1 MFSVAYSLRFIHDVF
16 FNGEPARLPKFPP
29 HEPPRYMKVP
39 VEILVFLCL
48 LVGMLPAAPLL
59 AAAASASL
67 GGQLPEYSLAIW
79 HGFNLPLLMSVVA
92 LVGGVLVYVL
102 RKPLFNW
109 YAGLPEVDAKLV
121 FEQQVQ
127 RVVAL
132 AARLTAWL
140 ENGSLQRYLAWLLG
154 AALVVVAVE
163 LAPLARLTGS
173 RGLTPLDGIT
183 ALGMLVLAFS
193 GLARR
198 CSIACAWSR
207 Y

>member
-1 MFSVAYSLRFIHDVF
+1 
-16 FNGEPARLPKFPP
+16 
-29 HEPPRYMKVP
+29 
-39 VEILVFLCL
+39 
-48 LVGMLPAAPLL
+48 
-59 AAAASASL
+59 
-67 GGQLPEYSLAIW
+67 
-79 HGFNLPLLMSVVA
+79 MSVVA

-173 RGLTPLDGIT
+173 RGLTRWTVSPPW
-183 ALGMLVLAFS
+183 ACWCWPSA
-193 GLARR
+193 AWPRR

>member
-1 MFSVAYSLRFIHDVF
+1 
-16 FNGEPARLPKFPP
+16 
-29 HEPPRYMKVP
+29 P

-48 LVGMLPAAPLL
+48 LVGMLPAYTVAPLL

-154 AALVVVAVE
+154 AALV
-163 LAPLARLTGS
+163 
-173 RGLTPLDGIT
+173 
-183 ALGMLVLAFS
+183 
-193 GLARR
+193 
-198 CSIACAWSR
+198 
-207 Y
+207 